1 LRIEAVN
8 YQAQIEAIN
17 RSQMMVEF
25 SMDGTIIKANDN
37 YLHAFGYQGVELTGK
52 YHDILVSEESR

>member
-1 LRIEAVN
+1 
-8 YQAQIEAIN
+8 
-17 RSQMMVEF
+17 MMVEI
-25 SMDGTIIKANDN
+25 SMDGAIIKANDN